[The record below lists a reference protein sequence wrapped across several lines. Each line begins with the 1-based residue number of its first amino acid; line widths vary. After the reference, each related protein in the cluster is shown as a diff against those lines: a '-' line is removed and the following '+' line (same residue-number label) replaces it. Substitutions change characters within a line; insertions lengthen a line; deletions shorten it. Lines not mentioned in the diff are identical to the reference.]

1 MGKYAFRDWTLSMP
15 VASGEV
21 SLLVRATNANGQ
33 TQPMQAQWNPS
44 GYMRN
49 VVETTRLTAA

>member
-1 MGKYAFRDWTLSMP
+1 
-15 VASGEV
+15 
-21 SLLVRATNANGQ
+21 VRATNANGQ